1 MTGSTNLTGSIR
13 DSIIA
18 QKDQITQIIGEITP
32 ESIDNLEEE
41 VGGVAATVKSYH
53 FDSGIDNG
61 HLAVIIPQADY
72 RIIIEDDGWEYEPPE
87 ELEEYDAAAVTATV
101 AQRAVIK
108 AQHKR
113 KYESLLTFTGV
124 SVGAKELII
133 YAVGEEAV
141 IALKARF
148 IKYAKITPQQ
158 MIKHLRDKTCI
169 KMTTLEKDRFKR
181 QGYEAQWDVT
191 KNIVLYWK
199 ALDQH
204 TIRLASRGITTSDDE
219 KVTAAVARMWES
231 GFYTEEKL
239 IEWEKK
245 DDEEQ
250 TWAAVQT
257 YFGGLYHDHKQY
269 AKATAKRAR
278 MSEGM
283 NNIEEKAKEEQA
295 AEKDDASMMFAMMQE
310 QHTEQMNIMREQNE
324 AAMAQNKAALAMAQ
338 TQMEKMAT
346 MMAAMS
352 GKGGADKEN
361 APPNPRDRRK
371 KIKREPGTTG
381 LGPKLPMFSWADR
394 KVCKN
399 CNQLVCHF
407 AKDCHE
413 LEANASRRPPNW
425 TSRK

>member
-1 MTGSTNLTGSIR
+1 MTSSTNLTGSIR
-13 DSIIA
+13 DSILA

-41 VGGVAATVKSYH
+41 IGGVAATVKSYH
-53 FDSGIDNG
+53 FEGGIDNG
-61 HLAVIIPQADY
+61 HLAAIIPQADY
-72 RIIIEDDGWEYEPPE
+72 RIIIEDEDWEYEPPE
-87 ELEEYDAAAVTATV
+87 ELDEYDEDAVTATV
-101 AQRAVIK
+101 AQRAVIE
-108 AQHKR
+108 AQHRR
-113 KYESLLTFTGV
+113 KYESLLTFCGV

-191 KNIVLYWK
+191 KNIELYWK

-204 TIRLASRGITTSDDE
+204 TIRLASRGITTSEDE

-231 GFYTEEKL
+231 GFFTEEKL

-245 DDEEQ
+245 DGDDQ

-269 AKATAKRAR
+269 SKATAKRAR

-283 NNIEEKAKEEQA
+283 NNIEEAAKEQA

-310 QHTEQMNIMREQNE
+310 QHSEQMNIMRVQNE

-338 TQMEKMAT
+338 TQMEKMA
-346 MMAAMS
+346 MLMAAMS
-352 GKGGADKEN
+352 DSVDADKEN
-361 APPNPRDRRK
+361 AAPNPRKRK
-371 KIKREPGTTG
+371 KIKKEPGVTG